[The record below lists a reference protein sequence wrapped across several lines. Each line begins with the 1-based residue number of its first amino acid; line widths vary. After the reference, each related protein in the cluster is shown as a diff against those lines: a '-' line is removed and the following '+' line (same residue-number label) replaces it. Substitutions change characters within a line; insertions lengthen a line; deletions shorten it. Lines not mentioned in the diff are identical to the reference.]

1 MDAKIVPEIEL
12 KGDDLHCNFRDSLSP
27 YNVDIESNIQKIS
40 FRCKI
45 NFRCPICIEDFG
57 EEKLTYNNQCDSGKH
72 YLCNDCNEKYIKSCN
87 ENRKDHICVICK
99 KLIKTYEEEKKDDIE
114 EMNHI
119 DHIHDIRMRIM
130 VQNSINQNN
139 ESLPFSVKL
148 LLFDFVF
155 IVITLIIMGNINV
168 SKQIKNSIYVI
179 YGFLLFTTLLFCCVS
194 HQSHTRILP

>member
-12 KGDDLHCNFRDSLSP
+12 KGD
-27 YNVDIESNIQKIS
+27 IESNIQKLN

-72 YLCNDCNEKYIKSCN
+72 YLCNDCNEKYIQSCN
-87 ENRKDHICVICK
+87 ENRKNHLCVICK

-119 DHIHDIRMRIM
+119 DHINDIRMRIREIHI
-130 VQNSINQNN
+130 QNSINQNN

-155 IVITLIIMGNINV
+155 IVITLIIMGNMNV
-168 SKQIKNSIYVI
+168 SKQIKSSIYVI